1 MMEDVRSAIKEA
13 NQRFMN
19 AFKAGDAA
27 AVAALYTPDA
37 RILPPDAQMM
47 EGAEAIRSFWHGAM
61 QSGLTAAKLETVD
74 VESSGDLAY
83 EVGRFA
89 LYKQG
94 DGGEIIA
101 GAGKYVVVWKRQ
113 NGGWKLAADIWN
125 ASTRAPA

>member
-1 MMEDVRSAIKEA
+1 MPEDVRGAITEA
-13 NQRFMN
+13 NQRFMD

-37 RILPPDAQMM
+37 RILPPDLPMM
-47 EGAEAIRSFWHGAM
+47 EGTEAIRSFWRGAM
-61 QSGLTAAKLETVD
+61 QSGLTGAKLETVD
-74 VESSGDLAY
+74 VETSGDLAY
-83 EVGRFA
+83 EVGRFT

-125 ASTRAPA
+125 ASTGAPG